1 MNRPILAG
9 VTSGM
14 QRRAWLLVP
23 LCLALSATASAL
35 PPDHDPRYREGANH
49 HLGDDSFVA
58 AYGRMPSA
66 NDPEPVRM
74 HAHLVYVRGM
84 LASRAPTSPALA
96 ARRTE
101 LLGYLGD
108 YIAKGTTPINTYLPW
123 RSPVFIDRDGNV
135 CAVGYLIERSVGR
148 AAAEQIARAHRFEFL
163 EDIAAAEP
171 SVRAWIASSGFT
183 LDELAS
189 IQPAYEEP
197 AVMTW
202 GTWDL
207 VKHPR
212 HGAYS
217 RDGATGQFV
226 RNKMEGA
233 WTVTTEEGA
242 LVGRGE
248 LSRGNGA
255 WTSFYADGSKRAHGP
270 YVDNR
275 AHGAW
280 TLYHPSGNV
289 AAEGAFTRGMRTG
302 AWTFYY
308 DTPAKTPIAKGSFAA
323 NGEVTKR
330 WQHFAQDG
338 SLVATS
344 WRETPG
350 QWAGDQAD
358 VDGGRGYVV
367 DVEPDANGFTRRVHV
382 GSPIRTFTK
391 LELLALGEEK
401 LYRHELG
408 ERTMLYDAN
417 GRALERANDGTWQ
430 ARDCRWA
437 AKRESIAASGDVAR
451 LHGLLFQDLRRRV
464 GKLEPWGGGEDRPDP
479 GPTCGRAVAIDRER
493 GTRIDALLA
502 AADRVR
508 APSAAFVK
516 KAFIGDSEPTDEESE
531 ADPWVRQRV
540 REAEDIVRV
549 VEGSSSMYVQWPHV
563 DNQFEQLFTTMPGRV
578 ERFWANG
585 DPEEQTD

>member
-1 MNRPILAG
+1 
-9 VTSGM
+9 M

-23 LCLALSATASAL
+23 LYLALSATAFAL
-35 PPDHDPRYREGANH
+35 PPDADPSFREGANH

-58 AYGRMPSA
+58 AYGRAPTAS
-66 NDPEPVRM
+66 DPEPVRM
-74 HAHLVYVRGM
+74 HAHLVYVRGV
-84 LASRAPTSPALA
+84 LAARQATSPALA
-96 ARRTE
+96 ARRDE

-108 YIAKGTTPINTYLPW
+108 YIAKGSTPINTYLPW
-123 RSPVFIDRDGNV
+123 RSPVFIDRDGTV

-148 AAAEQIARAHRFEFL
+148 AAAEAIARAHRFEFL

-171 SVRAWIASSGFT
+171 TVRAWIASSGFT

-207 VKHPR
+207 VNHPR
-212 HGAYS
+212 DGAYS
-217 RDGATGQFV
+217 RDGASGQFV

-233 WTVTTEEGA
+233 WKVTSEEGA
-242 LVGRGE
+242 LLGSGE

-255 WTSFYADGSKRAHGP
+255 WTSFYADGTKRAHGP

-289 AAEGAFTRGMRTG
+289 AAEGRFTRGMRTG
-302 AWTFYY
+302 TWTFYY
-308 DTPAKTPIAKGSFAA
+308 DTPAKQPIAKGAFAA

-330 WQHFAQDG
+330 WQHFAEDG
-338 SLVATS
+338 ALVARS

-350 QWAGDQAD
+350 QWAGEQAD
-358 VDGGRGYVV
+358 VDGGRGYVI
-367 DVEPDANGFTRRVHV
+367 DVEPDASGFARRVHV

-391 LELLALGEEK
+391 LELLALDNER
-401 LYRHELG
+401 LYRHVLG
-408 ERTMLYDAN
+408 ERTMLYDTT
-417 GRALERANDGTWQ
+417 GRALERARDGTWY

-437 AKRESIAASGDVAR
+437 AKRESIAARGDVAR

-464 GKLEPWGGGEDRPDP
+464 GKLDPWGGGEERPDP
-479 GPTCGRAVAIDRER
+479 GPTCGRAIAIDAAR
-493 GTRIDALLA
+493 GKRIDALLA

-516 KAFIGDSEPTDEESE
+516 QAFLGDRAPTAEEIES
-531 ADPWVRQRV
+531 DPWVGRRV
-540 REAEDIVRV
+540 RDVDDLVRV
-549 VEGSSSMYVQWPHV
+549 VERTSAGYVQWPHV
-563 DNQFEQLFTTMPGRV
+563 DNQFEQLFTTLPGRV
-578 ERFWANG
+578 DRFWANG
-585 DPEEQTD
+585 DPEVETPATIPRAADSR